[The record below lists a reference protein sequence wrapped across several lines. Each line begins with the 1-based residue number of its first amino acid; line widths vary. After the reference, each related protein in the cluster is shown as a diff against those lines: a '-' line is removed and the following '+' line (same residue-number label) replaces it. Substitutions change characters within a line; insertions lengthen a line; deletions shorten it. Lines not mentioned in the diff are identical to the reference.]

1 MATSKARLQLAT
13 QLRRLRKK
21 YKLTQEQAAEKSG
34 LDYRD
39 YQRLESRKSL
49 DSRLSTLE
57 KIAKGFGI
65 PLWKLLKF

>member
-1 MATSKARLQLAT
+1 MATPKVRLQLAT

-49 DSRLSTLE
+49 DSRISTLE
-57 KIAKGFGI
+57 KVAKGFGI

>member
-1 MATSKARLQLAT
+1 MAIPKLRLHLAS

-21 YKLTQEQAAEKSG
+21 HKLTQEQAAEQCG

-39 YQRLESRKSL
+39 YQRLESRKPL

-57 KIAKGFGI
+57 KAAKGFGI
-65 PLWKLLKF
+65 PLWKLFKF